1 MRPPPQPTGA
11 QLEASAS
18 QPPWLFWVGSSIL
31 ALFVFYC
38 YWPLTH
44 FFFSQDDFYFL
55 ERASSGFRASMEQ
68 YFTTRPGHF
77 RPLTKGLYFLA
88 AWPLFE
94 LNALPY
100 HVVSLVLHALN
111 SILAGVVLRR
121 FGVSLWMSCIAA
133 LLFAANVA
141 NLEAVAWI
149 SCVQQLLSATF
160 ALAALIWGVDAVKTG
175 SRSRAIAATI
185 AYLLALG
192 SYEQTLA
199 VPLVLILWA
208 WSRHGVRR
216 ALGAGASVLF
226 PMLLLLVVYCIYTM
240 GVRGLP
246 HAGPY
251 AMGVGH
257 NVVENFTEYTGSTFA
272 IWLLYPYLDLPLG
285 LRGSHIVWF
294 VLIAW
299 YAVLRKP
306 RELVFGCAT
315 FVLFLAPVLF
325 IHYHVF
331 SFHLYLPAIGA
342 WYLIATAADALVL
355 SVPVRW
361 RRSVAAAAAC
371 AVVLAA
377 AGSPAAV
384 RKNTTNYVSADVQIP
399 RLRVLRRSVF
409 AETMCNDVSERWGGG
424 PRLALVYAGRAE
436 LGNWG
441 NIKCAIHDGDALRL
455 VLHQPALEVDFLL
468 PSQVRGIPPEQIMVV
483 TELGETLTVDQYR
496 VLARYRPLTWR
507 FVETKPAQP

>member
-1 MRPPPQPTGA
+1 M
-11 QLEASAS
+11 
-18 QPPWLFWVGSSIL
+18 GSSIL

-55 ERASSGFRASMEQ
+55 QRATSGFRASMEQ
-68 YFTTRPGHF
+68 SFTMRPGHF

-94 LNALPY
+94 LNAFPY
-100 HVVSLVLHALN
+100 HVVSLALHAVN

-121 FGVSLWMSCIAA
+121 FGVSVWMSWIAA

-149 SCVQQLLSATF
+149 SCVQQLLSTTF
-160 ALAALIWGVDAVKTG
+160 ALAALIWGVDAIATR
-175 SRSRAIAATI
+175 SRSSVIAASI

-199 VPLVLILWA
+199 VPLVLILWT
-208 WSRHGVRR
+208 WSRHGARR
-216 ALGAGASVLF
+216 ALRTCGGALL
-226 PMLLLLVVYCIYTM
+226 PMLLLMLVYLGFVL
-240 GVRGLP
+240 GLRGLP
-246 HAGPY
+246 HEGPY
-251 AMGVGH
+251 VMWVGR
-257 NVVENFTEYTGSTFA
+257 NVVENFREYTGSMFA
-272 IWLLYPYLDLPLG
+272 IWLSYPYLDLPLG
-285 LRGSHIVWF
+285 LRGSHIVWLAL
-294 VLIAW
+294 VAW
-299 YAVLRKP
+299 YLILRRP

-342 WYLIATAADALVL
+342 WYLIATAGDALVRV
-355 SVPVRW
+355 VPTLW
-361 RRSVAAAAAC
+361 RRSVAVTAVC

-377 AGSPAAV
+377 AGSTVAV
-384 RKNTTNYVSADVQIP
+384 RKNTTNYVSADVKLPKI
-399 RLRVLRRSVF
+399 RVLRRAVL
-409 AETMCNDVSERWGGG
+409 AEQVCNDVSERWPRG
-424 PRLALVYAGRAE
+424 PRLSLVYAGRSE

-455 VLHQPALEVDFLL
+455 VLHQPALPVDFLL
-468 PSQVRGIPPEQIMVV
+468 PSQVSHVPTDQIMVV
-483 TELGETLTVDQYR
+483 TELGEALTVDQYR

>member
-1 MRPPPQPTGA
+1 
-11 QLEASAS
+11 
-18 QPPWLFWVGSSIL
+18 LFLVGSAIL

-94 LNALPY
+94 LNAFPY

-121 FGVSLWMSCIAA
+121 FGVSVLMSWIAA

-149 SCVQQLLSATF
+149 SCVQQLLSTSF
-160 ALAALIWGVDAVKTG
+160 ALAALIWGVDTIATR
-175 SRSRAIAATI
+175 SRSRIIAASI
-185 AYLLALG
+185 AYLLALT

-199 VPLVLILWA
+199 VPLVLVLWV
-208 WSRHGVRR
+208 WSQHGTRTALR
-216 ALGAGASVLF
+216 ACGGALL
-226 PMLLLLVVYCIYTM
+226 PMLLLMLLYCGYAF
-240 GVRGLP
+240 GLRGLP
-246 HAGPY
+246 HEGPY
-251 AMGVGH
+251 VMWIGR
-257 NVVENFTEYTGSTFA
+257 NVFENFAEYSGSVFA
-272 IWLLYPYLDLPLG
+272 LWLNYPYLDLPLG
-285 LRGSHIVWF
+285 LRGSHIVWL
-294 VLIAW
+294 VLIGW
-299 YAVLRKP
+299 YLILRKP
-306 RELVFGCAT
+306 RELLFGCAT

-342 WYLIATAADALVL
+342 WYLIATAADALVHG
-355 SVPVRW
+355 VPALW
-361 RRSVAAAAAC
+361 RRLVVVTAVC

-377 AGSPAAV
+377 AGSSVAV
-384 RKNTTNYVSADVQIP
+384 KRNTTNYVSDDVKLP
-399 RLRVLRRSVF
+399 KVRVLRRAVL
-409 AETMCNDVSERWGGG
+409 AERVCNDVSERWTRG
-424 PRLALVYAGRAE
+424 PRLSLVYAGRAD

-441 NIKCAIHDGDALRL
+441 NIKCALHDGDALRL

-468 PSQVRGIPPEQIMVV
+468 PSQVSGIPPDQIMVV
-483 TELGETLTVDQYR
+483 TELGETLTIDQYR

-507 FVETKPAQP
+507 FTETKPAQP